1 MPKLRIEW
9 GRLDGILCVVTGQDT
24 FHLSVSCL
32 VQGLSGGHKSNIDSS
47 LPIQCIWGQQFSC
60 PQTLSMGLWVWW
72 VTKWLNRELN
82 GHSIRTGSLNT
93 NSHDDQTLVCWTES
107 EWTMVHKE
115 VNAWKVFLFA
125 SWLCCYW
132 FFFVLSSRDFKLY
145 WKVKL

>member
-1 MPKLRIEW
+1 M
-9 GRLDGILCVVTGQDT
+9 GYILCVVTGQDT
-24 FHLSVSCL
+24 FPLSVSSL

-93 NSHDDQTLVCWTES
+93 NSHDGQTLVCWTES
-107 EWTMVHKE
+107 EWTMQWYTKRSMPEKCFCLH
-115 VNAWKVFLFA
+115 LD
-125 SWLCCYW
+125 
-132 FFFVLSSRDFKLY
+132 FVVICPSFSFPLGILNSIEKSSYKDIFQR
-145 WKVKL
+145 